1 MAWKLTLLCHHCGE
15 KFSWYEE
22 NWPDEC
28 PLCHSYVG
36 NDGKPEVAA
45 PFIGTRAGKSPDQV
59 YRAMERGSEHRMHLA
74 KDAGLSTEEANTLKI
89 TDMRDNAL
97 PGETS
102 APKLTPQQ
110 QNILSQSATRTR
122 EDAVGRFSAAEI
134 AHPSSGI
141 GSGLKSLK
149 SMQRTLRGV

>member
-1 MAWKLTLLCHHCGE
+1 MAWKRTLLCHHCAE
-15 KFSWYEE
+15 KFSWYGKD
-22 NWPDEC
+22 WPDEC

-59 YRAMERGSEHRMHLA
+59 YRLMERGAEHRMHLA
-74 KDAGLSTEEANTLKI
+74 KDAGLSTEEASALKI
-89 TDMRDNAL
+89 TDMRDNVL
-97 PGETS
+97 PGEIS
-102 APKLTPQQ
+102 APKLTPDQAQ
-110 QNILSQSATRTR
+110 ILSQSRPQMR

-134 AHPSSGI
+134 AHPNSGI

-149 SMQRTLRGV
+149 SMQRTLRGA